1 MRLPLTG
8 LTALA
13 LSAASAATAHAQSPT
28 PTAPP
33 TVTTSATAEASVAP
47 DRATI
52 LVAVETHG
60 NTAAT
65 AGAENA
71 KLTRAVLDTLRA
83 LGLTKDQTGTLGYR
97 VTPQYTT
104 DKGKSRVT
112 GYDAANTVKVELKVV
127 ADVGRMV
134 DAALAAGANN
144 ISSLQ
149 FTATNADSA
158 RRDALA
164 RATVQARGDAE
175 AMAKALGASLGPPVE
190 VTTDSQGGIRFG
202 PAPMMAR
209 MAVQD
214 NAPTPIDA
222 GPITINVTVHGRW
235 QLVSG
240 R

>member
-1 MRLPLTG
+1 M
-8 LTALA
+8 
-13 LSAASAATAHAQSPT
+13 T
-28 PTAPP
+28 PPGPP
-33 TVTTSATAEASVAP
+33 TVTTSATAEATVAP

-52 LVAVETHG
+52 LVSVQTQAS
-60 NTAAT
+60 TAA
-65 AGAENA
+65 AAAADNA
-71 KLTRAVLDTLRA
+71 KLTRAVLDTLRT
-83 LGLTKDQTGTLGYR
+83 LGLSKDQTGTLGYR

-112 GYDAANTVKVELKVV
+112 GYDAENTVKVELKVV
-127 ADVGRMV
+127 GDVGRIV
-134 DAALAAGANN
+134 DAALGAGANN

-149 FTATNADSA
+149 FTATNVDST

-190 VTTDSQGGIRFG
+190 VTTESQGGVRFN

-209 MAVQD
+209 MTLNQVEA
-214 NAPTPIDA
+214 TPIDA

-235 QLVSG
+235 QLVTG